1 MNYKAQRAPVPGVHY
16 IVLTS
21 ACTWSADCYVT
32 ENSDTS
38 NNDNTE
44 YTFVNFRSV
53 GFIRRIRP
61 VRVPLTIRGLKVT
74 PSLVRRA
81 APNKLHRYLSQNW
94 SGTADFYLTLWIF
107 RNNSTWRY
115 RTASPIR
122 HHMLSL
128 LLVLYLSTAVPAG
141 VIILPKFIPRTTK
154 TWKFWLKTGVRMIRL
169 YVLNLVQPYHPS

>member
-1 MNYKAQRAPVPGVHY
+1 MEPCVRWVNSVPYLLGTERVELFAAIPCKNPRKNTNTVKLLTMERCKKLYFMSSCLFVFCMNYKAQRAPVPGVHY
-16 IVLTS
+16 IVLTP

-61 VRVPLTIRGLKVT
+61 VRVPLTNRGLKVT

-81 APNKLHRYLSQNW
+81 APNKLHRYLSQN
-94 SGTADFYLTLWIF
+94 
-107 RNNSTWRY
+107 
-115 RTASPIR
+115 
-122 HHMLSL
+122 
-128 LLVLYLSTAVPAG
+128 
-141 VIILPKFIPRTTK
+141 
-154 TWKFWLKTGVRMIRL
+154 
-169 YVLNLVQPYHPS
+169 